1 MVPRMM
7 KPRLKMAMA
16 AAEMLYSATQR
27 GGHPRPRHL
36 SGGPISRGRRSWPV
50 VPPTR
55 WGTVPHAQR
64 PHCTPVKTA
73 GPRGEVTPLKPRGAS
88 GGWPGCHHEY

>member
-27 GGHPRPRHL
+27 GGHARPRHL
-36 SGGPISRGRRSWPV
+36 SGGPVPGPQVVAGRAANRVGDGAAHSASPL
-50 VPPTR
+50 
-55 WGTVPHAQR
+55 HACEDCGSER
-64 PHCTPVKTA
+64 
-73 GPRGEVTPLKPRGAS
+73 
-88 GGWPGCHHEY
+88 